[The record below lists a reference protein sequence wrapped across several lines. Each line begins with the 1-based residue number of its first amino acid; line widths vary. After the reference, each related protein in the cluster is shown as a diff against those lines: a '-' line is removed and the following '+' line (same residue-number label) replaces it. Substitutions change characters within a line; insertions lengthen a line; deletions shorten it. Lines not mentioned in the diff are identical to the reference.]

1 MTFVAT
7 LSEKLSENCDYKK
20 EILAGDGFMQE
31 IKKGDTIRIVDQAGN
46 QAADTLFF
54 LTDDPA
60 DHYSASMTIQQ
71 QANLYLTTDSILM
84 SESGREML
92 KITADTCGQHDTIG
106 GACSCQSN
114 TVRYQREKVYMHAC
128 RDTFMLEMSRFVS
141 SYPFSKHDLAPN
153 INFFMNVPVA
163 PDGDLDF
170 KDGVSGP
177 GFYVE
182 LEALE
187 DVIVLIS
194 NCPQLNNPCN
204 DYNPTPIEVLIWEG
218 NK

>member
-1 MTFVAT
+1 MVFVPTF
-7 LSEKLSENCDYKK
+7 SDKKSENSDYNQ
-20 EILAGDGFMQE
+20 EVLAGDGFMKE
-31 IKKGDTIRIVDQAGN
+31 IKKGDTLRIVDQVGN

-54 LTDDPA
+54 LADDPA
-60 DHYSASMTIQQ
+60 DHYSVTMTIQEQ
-71 QANLYLTTDSILM
+71 ESLYLSTGTVLM

-92 KITADTCGQHDTIG
+92 KITADTCGKHDTIG

-128 RDTFMLEMSRFVS
+128 RDTFMLQMSKYPGC
-141 SYPFSKHDLAPN
+141 YPFTKRDLAPN
-153 INFFMNVPVA
+153 INFFMNVPVDTA
-163 PDGDLDF
+163 GNLDF

-204 DYNPTPIEVLIWEG
+204 DYNPTPIDVLIWKGE
-218 NK
+218 

>member
-1 MTFVAT
+1 MAFVPTF
-7 LSEKLSENCDYKK
+7 SDKKSENSDFHQ
-20 EILAGDGFMQE
+20 EVLAGDGFMKE
-31 IKKGDTIRIVDQAGN
+31 IKKGDTLRIVDLAGN

-54 LTDDPA
+54 LADDPA
-60 DHYSASMTIQQ
+60 DHYSATMTIQE
-71 QANLYLTTDSILM
+71 QASLYLSTGTILM
-84 SESGREML
+84 SEAGREML

-114 TVRYQREKVYMHAC
+114 TVRYQREKVHMHAC
-128 RDTFMLEMSRFVS
+128 RDTFMLQMSKYPG
-141 SYPFSKHDLAPN
+141 SYTFTKRDLAPN
-153 INFFMNVPVA
+153 INFFMNVPVDPA
-163 PDGDLDF
+163 GNLDF

-182 LEALE
+182 LEALA

-204 DYNPTPIEVLIWEG
+204 DYNPTPIDVLIWKGE
-218 NK
+218 

>member
-1 MTFVAT
+1 MAFVPVI
-7 LSEKLSENCDYKK
+7 SNKKSENSDYKTD
-20 EILAGDGFMQE
+20 ILAGDGWMKT
-31 IKKGDTIRIVDQAGN
+31 INKGDTLRIVDLDGN

-54 LTDDPA
+54 LKDDPA
-60 DHYSASMTIQQ
+60 DHYSASMTIQE
-71 QANLYLTTDSILM
+71 QASLYLSTGTVLM

-92 KITADTCGQHDTIG
+92 RITADTCGQHDTIG

-114 TVRYQREKVYMHAC
+114 TVRYQREKVHMHAC
-128 RDTFMLEMSRFVS
+128 RDTFMLQMSNYS
-141 SYPFSKHDLAPN
+141 GAYTFSKRDLAPN

-163 PDGDLDF
+163 PDGGLDF

-177 GFYVE
+177 GYYVE

-204 DYNPTPIEVLIWEG
+204 DYNPTPIQVLLWEG
-218 NK
+218 E